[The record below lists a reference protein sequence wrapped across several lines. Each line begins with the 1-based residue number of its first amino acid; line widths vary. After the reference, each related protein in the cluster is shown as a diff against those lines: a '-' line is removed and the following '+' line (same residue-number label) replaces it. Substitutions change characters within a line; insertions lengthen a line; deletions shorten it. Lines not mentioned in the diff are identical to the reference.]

1 MKRENRDIN
10 VAGEA
15 NILKFSKI
23 DNTGTALRHFE
34 LFCDDALANMIV
46 DWYDWLAPP
55 FGTFLP
61 PYNFKIYLALFTP
74 PSPVNIKTTT
84 KYHA

>member
-23 DNTGTALRHFE
+23 DNTGTALRNFE
-34 LFCDDALANMIV
+34 LFCDDALVNMIV
-46 DWYDWLAPP
+46 D
-55 FGTFLP
+55 
-61 PYNFKIYLALFTP
+61 
-74 PSPVNIKTTT
+74 
-84 KYHA
+84 